1 MDIIERIDD
10 ERTART
16 IDPNRPANPLLREA
30 RDEILRLRAALQP
43 FVTAAND
50 ADGYPDNHHI
60 GCDPCMS
67 LEGLTV
73 GDLRRARDTHGT

>member
-1 MDIIERIDD
+1 MEHDNLSDAIAYIQFLHAE
-10 ERTART
+10 
-16 IDPNRPANPLLREA
+16 NK
-30 RDEILRLRAALQP
+30 RLRAALDP

-73 GDLRRARDTHGT
+73 GDLRRARDAHKTEGARP